1 MDNHQ
6 KFCENLGNTSFTRLN
21 YDDTDREVR
30 EALKK
35 GIEDY
40 EQTADQ
46 RANDSKE
53 MRGVMLTQ
61 QNSDLR
67 KLGRMHRGCQQKR
80 GGSRKR

>member
-46 RANDSKE
+46 RANE
-53 MRGVMLTQ
+53 
-61 QNSDLR
+61 NSDLR
-67 KLGRMHRGCQQKR
+67 KLGRMHRGCQQRR